1 VPDGARVASPAR
13 VVLPIEAMDLTYS
26 PEELA
31 FQREVRTWLKR
42 NVPKRDRSDNPVEGA
57 PDKTR
62 IVKAKAWQRKVYDAG
77 YLAMG
82 WPREYGGQGANVMR
96 QTIVNEEMVRARAP
110 GLIGMMGIQM
120 VGPTLIA
127 HGTEEQRKQYLR
139 KILTADEIWCQGYSE
154 PGSGSDL
161 ASLRT
166 RAELVGDQFVV
177 NGQKIWTSGAQYA
190 DRMFCLVRTDPE
202 APKHRGISYILI
214 DMKAPGITVRPLVQM
229 TGDPGFNEVFFEDVQ
244 VPRANL
250 VGQLHDG
257 WTVANATL
265 FHERNMLAS
274 TTRTQQLFDNLLRLA
289 RKRTRNGRPA
299 TEDALVRQ
307 RLADLATRV
316 ETMKLEAFRQLTDAL
331 RKRPPGINASVNKL
345 VTCELNHQISRAALE
360 ILGDYGW
367 LAKKDPRVA
376 DAGTWPNDYMF
387 ALGLIIGGGT
397 AQVQKNI
404 IAERGL
410 GMPREPRP
418 AH

>member
-1 VPDGARVASPAR
+1 
-13 VVLPIEAMDLTYS
+13 MDLTYS

-31 FQREVRTWLKR
+31 FQHEVRAWLKA
-42 NVPKRDRSDNPVEGA
+42 NVPKRERADNVAEGA
-57 PDKTR
+57 ADPER
-62 IVKAKAWQRKVYDAG
+62 IKRAKVWQRKVHEAG

-82 WPREYGGQGANVMR
+82 WPQEFGGRGADVMR
-96 QTIVNEEMVRARAP
+96 QTIFNEELVRARAP
-110 GLIGMMGIQM
+110 QFIGAMGIQM
-120 VGPTLIA
+120 VGPTLIS
-127 HGTEEQRKQYLR
+127 HGTDDQKRAYLP
-139 KILTADEIWCQGYSE
+139 KILSAEDIWCQGYSE

-166 RAELVGDQFVV
+166 RAELDGDDFVV

-190 DRMFCLVRTDPE
+190 DRMFCLVRTDPD

-214 DMKAPGITVRPLVQM
+214 DMRSPGVTVRPLVQM
-229 TGDPGFNEVFFEDVQ
+229 TGDPGFNEVFFEDVR

-265 FHERNMLAS
+265 LHERNMLSS
-274 TTRTQQLFDNLLRLA
+274 TTRT
-289 RKRTRNGRPA
+289 RNGKPA
-299 TEDALVRQ
+299 TADPLVRQ
-307 RLADLATRV
+307 RLADLAIRV
-316 ETMKLEAFRQLTDAL
+316 ETMKLEAFRQLTDTL

-345 VTCELNHQISRAALE
+345 VTCELNHQLSRAALE

-367 LAKKDPRVA
+367 LGKKDPRVA

-418 AH
+418 G